1 MKRYWLMVICV
12 LIGLSLIPASFVLAQ
27 GGNGEDPETLLEQSL
42 ARVAESG
49 ASPLSTNLFS
59 SYMAGLTYPLI
70 AGVDDVNIGAYEIDP
85 VTNAS
90 NQLFTGAQAWGLAYD
105 PTNNTVYIVSGS
117 QLYSWPASGGTPT
130 LIGTIQDPGGTTL
143 SMVALAYYNG
153 TFWSTRNIGTEG
165 LYTINP
171 TTAVATFVAPYSVPT
186 ANIDIGGM
194 AFSPSGVLYATNDT
208 ATLPGGGRG
217 LVQIALDGTVTFVA
231 PYPAGET
238 DIDGLAVGD
247 DGRAYLIED
256 DPGASIHVYD
266 FGTNA
271 YVGTLNTPWATP
283 ETFSAGAWFPQGA
296 PAITLDKTVGTD
308 VNTCATTD
316 EITVVAGS
324 TVAYCYTV
332 TNTGNITLTLHDLT
346 DSALGT
352 ILTNFPFTLVPGASA
367 FLTVSTPITVNTVN
381 TALWTAYNPGPTDV
395 VTATDVATVTVT
407 IPPAPAIVLTKTVGL
422 DASTCAT
429 TNSVTLPIGGADVTY
444 CYMVENTGNVTF
456 TTHTLVDDQ
465 LGTILSGVSQ
475 LLGPGDTY
483 FMTVTVYVSQTVVN
497 SATWTADDGQGNAAS
512 SSATATVTAQPTD
525 VTLTE
530 LGAAATVPT
539 LILVVSLL
547 PLFLLGV
554 VLRRRRAVTQ

>member
-1 MKRYWLMVICV
+1 MKRFWLMAICA
-12 LIGLSLIPASFVLAQ
+12 LIGLSLVSVSMALAQ
-27 GGNGEDPETLLEQSL
+27 GGNGEDAETLLEQSL
-42 ARVAESG
+42 ALSAESG
-49 ASPLSTNLFS
+49 TNPLPSNPFS
-59 SYMAGLTYPLI
+59 NYMAGLTYPLI
-70 AGVDDVNIGAYEIDP
+70 AGVDDTAIGAYEIDP

-90 NQLFTGAQAWGLAYD
+90 VQLFTGAQAWGLAYD

-130 LIGTIQDPGGTTL
+130 LIGTITDPGGTTL

-208 ATLPGGGRG
+208 ATFPGGGRG

-256 DPGASIHVYD
+256 DPGPAIHVYD
-266 FGTNA
+266 FGTNS
-271 YVGTLNTPWATP
+271 YVGTLNTPWGTA
-283 ETFSAGAWFPQGA
+283 ETFSAGAWFPQGL
-296 PAITLDKTVGTD
+296 PAIALDKTVGTD
-308 VNTCATTD
+308 LNTCAATD

-332 TNTGNITLTLHDLT
+332 FNTGNITLTLHDLA
-346 DSALGT
+346 DSELGP
-352 ILTNFPFTLVPGASA
+352 ILTNFPYQLAPGASA
-367 FLTVSTPITVNTVN
+367 FLTASVPVTVNTVN

-407 IPPAPAIVLTKTVGL
+407 IPPAPSIVLTKTVGL

-429 TNSVTLPIGGADVTY
+429 TNSATLPVGGADVTY
-444 CYMVENTGNVTF
+444 CYAVENTGNVTF

-465 LGTILSGVSQ
+465 LGTILPGVAQ
-475 LLGPGDTY
+475 LLAPGDTY
-483 FMTVTVYVSQTVVN
+483 FITVTVFISQTVVN
-497 SATWTADDGQGNAAS
+497 SATWTADDDRGNTAS
-512 SSATATVTAQPTD
+512 ANGTATVTAQPTD
-525 VTLTE
+525 VTLTAV
-530 LGAAATVPT
+530 GAAATIPT
-539 LILVVSLL
+539 LILLIGLL
-547 PLFLLGV
+547 PLLLLGV
-554 VLRRRRAVTQ
+554 ALWRRSRTA